1 MGDCFL
7 SYRAT
12 YTRAMA
18 MNDNSGEHKGCG
30 ETLNASWKFAK
41 DQKGNYYVRIESPQL
56 PELLNIEKEFKLF
69 KVLEL
74 SEDQLTLQFS
84 HKQFSDKITT
94 ITDILVP
101 ENTSIKDREFH
112 W

>member
-12 YTRAMA
+12 YTRAMV
-18 MNDNSGEHKGCG
+18 MHDNSGEHRGCG

-41 DQKGNYYVRIESPQL
+41 DQNENYYVRIESSQL
-56 PELLNIEKEFKLF
+56 PELMHIEKDFKLF
-69 KVLEL
+69 KVLHL

-84 HKQFSDKITT
+84 HKQFSDKQTR

-101 ENTSIKDREFH
+101 ENTVIGDREFH